1 MFESL
6 TDKLQKTF
14 RNLTGRGILNESNIE
29 EAMGEVRLALLDADV
44 NYDIVKEFIDQV
56 RQECLGEAVLKHV
69 KPGQQV
75 IKIVSDRLAELMGEA
90 NAPLDLYGN
99 PATIMMIGLHGG
111 GKTTTTG
118 KLAAMLRDEGRRVLL
133 VAADLYRP
141 AAIDQLETLGSQLGI
156 PVFSD
161 RTTKDVSAI
170 AEAAR
175 KQARHDGCDT
185 MIVDTAGRLQIDEPL
200 IAELVKL
207 KNVVQPN
214 EILLVSDAALG
225 QEAVSVATEFNHAL
239 SITGIILT
247 KMDGDARGGAALS
260 MRRVTGKP
268 IKFLGIGEKLE
279 DLEAF
284 HPDRMANRI
293 LGMGD
298 VLSLIEIAEKKISEE
313 DTERLEQKMLK
324 NQFDLSDFLTL
335 LRQLQN
341 LGGMGKVLEL
351 IPGGKNLLDN
361 ADIDE
366 KRLKHVEAVIQ
377 SMTPYERQHPK
388 VLGAPSRRQRI
399 SKGAGRPLVEV
410 QQLLKRFETM
420 RSMMTKSKMGKLA
433 RMFGMGD
440 GGMSGMPDMPGM
452 AGMPGMPGMGM
463 DDDDMDMGGMGGLG
477 GFDGGSAGRNKTLG
491 QKAKKAKRKKN
502 KKRH

>member
-161 RTTKDVSAI
+161 RTTKDISAI

-399 SKGAGRPLVEV
+399 AKGAGRPLVEV

>member
-1 MFESL
+1 MFDSL
-6 TDKLQKTF
+6 TDKLQQTF

-90 NAPLDLYGN
+90 NAPLDLHGS

-141 AAIDQLETLGSQLGI
+141 AAIDQLETLGSQLGV

-207 KNVVQPN
+207 KNAVQPN

-239 SITGIILT
+239 AVTGIILT

-268 IKFLGIGEKLE
+268 IKFVGIGEKLE

-298 VLSLIEIAEKKISEE
+298 VLSLVEIAEKKISEE
-313 DTERLEQKMLK
+313 EAERLEQKMLK

-377 SMTPYERQHPK
+377 SMTPYERQHPQ
-388 VLGAPSRRQRI
+388 VLGVPSRRQRI
-399 SKGAGRPLVEV
+399 AKGAGRPLFEV

-440 GGMSGMPDMPGM
+440 GGMPDM
-452 AGMPGMPGMGM
+452 AGMGGMPGMGM
-463 DDDDMDMGGMGGLG
+463 DDDDMDMGGLG
-477 GFDGGSAGRNKTLG
+477 GFGGGSAGNNKTLG

>member
-14 RNLTGRGILNESNIE
+14 RELTGRGILSESNIE

-75 IKIVSDRLAELMGEA
+75 IKIVSERLAELMGEA
-90 NAPLDLYGN
+90 NAPLDLYGS

-111 GKTTTTG
+111 GKTTTAG

-170 AEAAR
+170 SEAAR

-185 MIVDTAGRLQIDEPL
+185 MIVDTAGRLHIDEPL

-207 KNVVQPN
+207 KDAVQPD

-225 QEAVSVATEFNHAL
+225 QEAVSVATEFNHSLA
-239 SITGIILT
+239 ITGIILT

-268 IKFLGIGEKLE
+268 IKFIGVGEKLE
-279 DLEAF
+279 DLETF

-313 DTERLEQKMLK
+313 ETERLEQKMLK

-366 KRLKHVEAVIQ
+366 KRLKHVEPVIQ
-377 SMTPYERQHPK
+377 SMTPYERQHPQ

-399 SKGAGRPLVEV
+399 AKGAGRPLVEV

-440 GGMSGMPDMPGM
+440 GGVPGMPDMP
-452 AGMPGMPGMGM
+452 GMPGMPGMGM
-463 DDDDMDMGGMGGLG
+463 DDDDMDMGGLG
-477 GFDGGSAGRNKTLG
+477 GFGGGSAASNKTLG
-491 QKAKKAKRKKN
+491 QKAKKAKRKK
-502 KKRH
+502 KKTRH